1 MESVGHHV
9 AVPMRVGGKKM
20 RKRRELDALVAH
32 SLAKG
37 SKGSG
42 RHIAS
47 NGVASHDQLLSNS
60 TDEQEDYSWQPKVRT
75 QSRCRSKRFS
85 CLRTC
90 APLLFVSCI
99 FISLGFMY
107 WLYFDIRQQ
116 ISQYRIRIEQ
126 VSATSQNVPEALQK
140 WHETSKNLEQNQ
152 TALNGKLRDMQ
163 QRLTS
168 FHEDLKQFREALEK
182 KNENSQEAQ
191 FNRLTA
197 SVADL
202 GSNIAESKSRI
213 TVLETQISTVQD
225 DQKQLN
231 KTLADIQ
238 NLFGRLQNSS
248 AGSGIIGGSGAQD
261 LEKMIVDL
269 RDQLSGRLDKLAENV
284 TGELQTL
291 RQKNIWLV
299 ADLANHTKRIEQLI
313 DNTANISSEVS
324 SIESVWLDIR
334 NNMSGLEADRKTIND
349 QLAALAN
356 VTTGLHGTIAKVQE
370 ECQQYH
376 NKLDGVNGKLG
387 ALQDQIQQLQESK
400 QAMHR
405 PPIVPEQEPQRLVNA
420 THQENMPAALSK
432 IFEDQPP
439 IPEAERLPVA
449 IKPSDTP
456 SITTEVPVYPF
467 TGTPVM
473 QPGSTSK
480 PTGTT
485 EAKAA
490 EVASGGSAVSK
501 KASATFDSAM

>member
-1 MESVGHHV
+1 MNSNTSKMNGNQKNESFKLLQLSEDSKSLSDLELPEVLSQ
-9 AVPMRVGGKKM
+9 
-20 RKRRELDALVAH
+20 RKRKVRRKTRARTSSYRGDEE
-32 SLAKG
+32 S
-37 SKGSG
+37 GSG
-42 RHIAS
+42 MTARGNQIDCRNFSIWLA
-47 NGVASHDQLLSNS
+47 VAMTVL
-60 TDEQEDYSWQPKVRT
+60 W
-75 QSRCRSKRFS
+75 
-85 CLRTC
+85 
-90 APLLFVSCI
+90 LFI
-99 FISLGFMY
+99 ISYVTSVIHGENRRLE
-107 WLYFDIRQQ
+107 LALQK
-116 ISQYRIRIEQ
+116 